1 MRCREL
7 MKQDVMSVRPTDTI
21 QHAAQLMRDE
31 DIGFLPV
38 VDESGRLVGTLTDR
52 DIAVRVSADD
62 RSSSGTKV
70 EDVCTHHVISCAP
83 DDDIRK
89 CAELMAVHKKARMP
103 ICDREGAVLGIVS
116 LSDIAQYAPAKDVGQ
131 TLREVTTR
139 EI

>member
-7 MKQDVMSVRPTDTI
+7 MKQDVMSVHPTDTI
-21 QHAAQLMRDE
+21 QHAARLMRDE
-31 DIGFLPV
+31 DIGFVPV
-38 VDESGRLVGTLTDR
+38 VEESGKLIGTLTDR
-52 DIAVRVSADD
+52 DIAIRVSADD

-70 EDVCTHHVISCAP
+70 DDVCSKQVISCAP

-103 ICDREGAVLGIVS
+103 ICDRDGAVLGIVS
-116 LSDIAQYAPAKDVGQ
+116 LSDLAQYAPAKDVGA

-139 EI
+139 EV